1 MQELVNQLDQN
12 ADGII
17 TMDEWVNILNPK
29 LDTEKEFRS
38 IMQNIDI
45 DDPLVLEERILDLR
59 FRAQRLEKELEVL
72 RENKVVIKSICR

>member
-72 RENKVVIKSICR
+72 RETSGNE

>member
-1 MQELVNQLDQN
+1 
-12 ADGII
+12 
-17 TMDEWVNILNPK
+17 MDEWVNILNPK

-59 FRAQRLEKELEVL
+59 FRA
-72 RENKVVIKSICR
+72 

>member
-72 RENKVVIKSICR
+72 RETSGKE